1 MNTNNNN
8 DNNEILLIIM
18 IMIMRM
24 SVIIYYGNS
33 IRHCIVRYYS
43 NSPGYNNDIITKLQY
58 TTMLYIYI

>member
-43 NSPGYNNDIITKLQY
+43 NSPGYNNDIITKL
-58 TTMLYIYI
+58 